1 MGGGSAGSGPLSRVP
16 RHKVRQGITGNGGVV
31 VKNPETSGQLAAAD
45 RTAQLARTGM
55 SAFTGTL
62 GAFAMFVSL
71 MPTNYDPE
79 MPDYS
84 DPDMVAV
91 ATAASGSAT
100 LLTLT
105 AMAFVWRSTSAFVFF
120 SLLLAVDLY
129 RFTTLVTH

>member
-1 MGGGSAGSGPLSRVP
+1 
-16 RHKVRQGITGNGGVV
+16 
-31 VKNPETSGQLAAAD
+31 
-45 RTAQLARTGM
+45 M

-62 GAFAMFVSL
+62 EAFAMFVSL
-71 MPTNYDPE
+71 MPTTNHGWDSETP
-79 MPDYS
+79 YS
-84 DPDMVAV
+84 DPDMIAV